1 MFFSGMISVGHIRS
15 NWNYISGNSCTIKAI
30 LAKMW
35 ARSFLQCC
43 KYPVLVCSIMEE
55 VDIVDSPCVT
65 TLPIQVGVFKLT
77 HKSGKPQVSNGF
89 PAQIMIANTIIIMLI
104 EVISNVRYEVWSVI
118 GRFKIISGGAF
129 FTSIFPRQ
137 FYFKSLIIWRRQN
150 KRPRPKVYWET
161 LLSFHPIV
169 VSKCKHSIC
178 HADYILFR

>member
-77 HKSGKPQVSNGF
+77 HKSVKPQVSNGF
-89 PAQIMIANTIIIMLI
+89 PAQIMIANTIIMMSITDYYSSYMNCNLLLVDLKLFQGEPFLHLSFPDSFI
-104 EVISNVRYEVWSVI
+104 LKVWSFEEDKI
-118 GRFKIISGGAF
+118 NAQGQRFTEKLSWV
-129 FTSIFPRQ
+129 SIP
-137 FYFKSLIIWRRQN
+137 L
-150 KRPRPKVYWET
+150 
-161 LLSFHPIV
+161 
-169 VSKCKHSIC
+169 
-178 HADYILFR
+178 